1 MREWGARQKA
11 RWRESRGLRRKWSA
25 VGGFAATVLFALY
38 NGALGLYH
46 ASPWHGSIC
55 VYYLLLSAL
64 RGALLDGERRR
75 QRSAAPRSGR
85 GRSYLTAAMML
96 LMNATLAAPV
106 ALMVLDARRVQTGM
120 IPAIA
125 TATYTT
131 YKITAAAVK
140 LKRKAPSV
148 FLRQLNLLGFVDAL
162 VSILVLQNTLITAA
176 GGGIREEMFLLSA
189 ITSGGIYLLI
199 LVLSLL
205 WLIRG
210 AKERV
215 DAEITP

>member
-1 MREWGARQKA
+1 MRGGTFAVREWGARQKA

-25 VGGFAATVLFALY
+25 V
-38 NGALGLYH
+38 
-46 ASPWHGSIC
+46 
-55 VYYLLLSAL
+55 
-64 RGALLDGERRR
+64 
-75 QRSAAPRSGR
+75 
-85 GRSYLTAAMML
+85 
-96 LMNATLAAPV
+96 
-106 ALMVLDARRVQTGM
+106 
-120 IPAIA
+120 
-125 TATYTT
+125 
-131 YKITAAAVK
+131 
-140 LKRKAPSV
+140 
-148 FLRQLNLLGFVDAL
+148 
-162 VSILVLQNTLITAA
+162 